1 MILTYIISS
10 SKKEAEEIA
19 IDLLEKKLVYSVNII
34 PEIPSMR
41 WEKDEIISIQR
52 TIVLA
57 KTKALL
63 YQLIEEEVKRVQTTG
78 TAILFSMPIT
88 QMSQDLFD
96 HIQENTLKL

>member
-1 MILTYIISS
+1 MILTDIISS

>member
-1 MILTYIISS
+1 MILAYIISS

-78 TAILFSMPIT
+78 PAILFSMPIT
-88 QMSQDLFD
+88 QLSQDLFD